1 VSAPVET
8 LILTASDVARCLS
21 ASECR
26 DALARAFAM
35 LAAGR
40 IEAPRSLTFV
50 APEGGF
56 HAKAALVFGERARFV
71 TKVNGN
77 FPGNP
82 DRHGLPTIQGVVV
95 LADAGDGR
103 PLAVLDSASITAIR
117 TAAASAVAAG
127 LLTRADAGVAAIV
140 GCGRQGIEHAEAFL
154 ALRPLRE
161 IRLYDPDRSRAQRL
175 AVRLGDRHG
184 ISCRIA
190 GSVADATLG
199 ADLIATC
206 TPSADFVL
214 GEADVSPGAFVAA
227 VGADYSRK
235 REIRPSLMARSK
247 VVVDDLDQCAAA
259 GDLHH
264 AIEAGV
270 MGREH
275 VRATLGSVVLESL
288 SVRDQETD
296 IVVFDSTGIAL
307 EDVVA
312 ADLAFERA
320 MVEGVG
326 LRVALAS

>member
-8 LILTASDVARCLS
+8 LVLTASDVARCLP

-26 DALARAFAM
+26 EALASAFAM

-40 IEAPRSLTFV
+40 IAAPRSLTFE

-56 HAKAALVFGERARFV
+56 HAKAALVLGERARFV

-82 DRHGLPTIQGVVV
+82 ARRGLPTIQGVVV

-103 PLAVLDSASITAIR
+103 PLAVMDSASVTAIR
-117 TAAASAVAAG
+117 TAATSAVAASR
-127 LLTRADAGVAAIV
+127 LARAGAAIAAIV
-140 GCGRQGIEHAEAFL
+140 GCGRQGIEHADAFL
-154 ALRPLRE
+154 ALMPIRE
-161 IRLYDPDRSRAQRL
+161 LRLYDLDRSRAERL
-175 AVRLGDRHG
+175 AARLGERHG
-184 ISCRIA
+184 TSCRVA
-190 GSVADATLG
+190 DSVADATLG

-206 TPSADFVL
+206 TPGADFVL
-214 GEADVSPGAFVAA
+214 GEDDVSPGAFVAA

-235 REIRPSLMARSK
+235 REIRPSLMARAR

-264 AIEAGV
+264 AIDAGLV
-270 MGREH
+270 GREH
-275 VRATLGSVVLESL
+275 VRADLGSVVLETVN
-288 SVRDQETD
+288 VREHEAD

-312 ADLAFERA
+312 ADLAYERA
-320 MVEGVG
+320 RAEGVG
-326 LRVALAS
+326 LRAALAS